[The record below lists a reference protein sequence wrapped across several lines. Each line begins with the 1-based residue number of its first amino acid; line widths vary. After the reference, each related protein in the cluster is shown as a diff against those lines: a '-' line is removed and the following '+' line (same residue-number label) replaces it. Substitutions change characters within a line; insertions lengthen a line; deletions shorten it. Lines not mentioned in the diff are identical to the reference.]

1 MVSTNLMMTNKFMI
15 AAVELVFG
23 LTFTFHKERGYWAT
37 AKVTCERY
45 GQRLA
50 AVDTAESLAALR
62 EHLQWRIQD
71 FPQGGANSQKCYY
84 SSIFCRKL
92 HENERI

>member
-50 AVDTAESLAALR
+50 VVDTAESLAALR
-62 EHLQWRIQD
+62 EHL
-71 FPQGGANSQKCYY
+71 
-84 SSIFCRKL
+84 
-92 HENERI
+92 